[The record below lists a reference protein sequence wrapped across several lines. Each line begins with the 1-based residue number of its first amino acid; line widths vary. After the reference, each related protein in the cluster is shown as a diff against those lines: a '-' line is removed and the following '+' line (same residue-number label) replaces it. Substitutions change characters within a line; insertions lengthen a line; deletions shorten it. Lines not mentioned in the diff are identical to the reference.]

1 MPLSHPKDVTMQSNR
16 VHRKVLKS
24 FVFHSEYMELIRYLP
39 DMIIFRP
46 ESKPPAKKSNKN
58 KTKVEAANLSMNNQE
73 EKNVSD
79 ADGDLEDKKHI

>member
-1 MPLSHPKDVTMQSNR
+1 MTSKSESIFESVFSVYIIIAFVVWAIMF
-16 VHRKVLKS
+16 LK
-24 FVFHSEYMELIRYLP
+24 
-39 DMIIFRP
+39 P

-58 KTKVEAANLSMNNQE
+58 KTKVEAANPSMNNQE